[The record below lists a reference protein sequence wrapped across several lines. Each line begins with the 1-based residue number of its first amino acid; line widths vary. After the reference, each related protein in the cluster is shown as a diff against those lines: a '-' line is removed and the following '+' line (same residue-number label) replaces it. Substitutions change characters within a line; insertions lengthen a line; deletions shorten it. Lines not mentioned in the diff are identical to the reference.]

1 MGNAVH
7 ELRIYFVAGASA
19 CLCCRRRIRCSRCC
33 VIYRSIPCNG
43 SFHQGI
49 RLADSVRNLTF
60 DQLLSI
66 KTFHGNLCIRR
77 HDNAV
82 SLLDL
87 LICKNVFGSAGAS
100 CLHLDKTVSGLC
112 RFFNSFCRHIGVG
125 NSGRTGGNCQD
136 FYLSLICASRISQ
149 SLINIFFLIVSFV
162 NNFHKLIYRL
172 CVSQRGGKFLIHQH
186 NRKFTEHI
194 QMDIIFCVWS
204 CDQEQKSH
212 RLVIKGFKLHSV
224 LYYHCSKTGLLYCV
238 TFTMWNGN
246 SFSDSCCT
254 FLFSCIYLFPVGFPV
269 ADFFTLYHKVYSH
282 IKSL

>member
-1 MGNAVH
+1 MPPPTTKGSIWETPFMSCVYILWPAPPPAFAAA
-7 ELRIYFVAGASA
+7 EEFDAPAAR
-19 CLCCRRRIRCSRCC
+19 

-112 RFFNSFCRHIGVG
+112 RFFKSFCRHIGVG

-136 FYLSLICASRISQ
+136 FYLCLICASRISQ
-149 SLINIFFLIVSFV
+149 YSSSISF
-162 NNFHKLIYRL
+162 
-172 CVSQRGGKFLIHQH
+172 
-186 NRKFTEHI
+186 
-194 QMDIIFCVWS
+194 
-204 CDQEQKSH
+204 SH
-212 RLVIKGFKLHSV
+212 RQL
-224 LYYHCSKTGLLYCV
+224 CQ
-238 TFTMWNGN
+238 
-246 SFSDSCCT
+246 
-254 FLFSCIYLFPVGFPV
+254 
-269 ADFFTLYHKVYSH
+269 
-282 IKSL
+282 